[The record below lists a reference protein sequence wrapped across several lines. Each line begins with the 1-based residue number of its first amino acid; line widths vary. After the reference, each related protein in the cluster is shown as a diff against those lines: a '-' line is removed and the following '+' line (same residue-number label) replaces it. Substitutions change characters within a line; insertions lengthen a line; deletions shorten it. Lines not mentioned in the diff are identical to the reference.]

1 MEYTAIYSTESLKG
15 VQYSFEAKDVND
27 AIAFAENKFAAF
39 PNIAIIE
46 NDDDSRAN
54 HGLLVFLNGEVIR

>member
-1 MEYTAIYSTESLKG
+1 MEYTAIYSTESIKG
-15 VQYSFEAKDVND
+15 VQYSFEANDVND
-27 AIAFAENKFAAF
+27 AIAFASQKFASF

-46 NDDDSRAN
+46 NDEDGRAN